1 MDFIL
6 ILQIQN
12 TLMFRLNERNLI
24 PVERNLLLTQGQIRL
39 QQTGKVLQVRES
51 IQLQSEMSMWM
62 NPRLKQFMWEMMI
75 Y

>member
-1 MDFIL
+1 MDFKL